1 MSSKYLNT
9 LPKDNSTLKNH
20 DILSEYTLKGIIGKG
35 TFSIVQLGI
44 NKLTKEKV
52 AIKIMQKNK
61 IINKED
67 LIRIQREIEMLSR
80 LSHPNVIKIYKIKED
95 LKKFYIIMEYC
106 ENGELFNRIVE
117 KQRLSEDEAAY
128 FYYQIICGLEYI
140 HKNSIAHR
148 DLKPENLLLSKDDI
162 LKIIDF
168 GLSNYSSF
176 NFLLGT
182 PCGSPCYAS
191 PEMVC
196 GKKYNGFLIDI
207 WSTGIILFAMI
218 CGYLP
223 FEDNDNEVLFGKI
236 LKCKIH
242 YPKHIGKIPLDLM
255 TKIIVP
261 EPSKRITLSQ
271 IKEHPFYLRGKL
283 LFSQRHP
290 EINNNKIKEIMIK
303 RNLPITKNNSI
314 KNKDK
319 KDIKKLKI
327 ITAPYYP
334 INSAHINNINNTY
347 LPAVTENYN
356 YNLIINDYNGNNYN
370 RKEKNGQKMESPSC
384 NNLNS
389 DEIPMDS
396 IPKEYNDNKS
406 VNTDNCSTA
415 NKNIKKLNND
425 IAKKPENNLKKSM
438 DMKLNK
444 DKNNKSKEKFIIEY
458 YPKDNSYNTIG
469 RSTTAT
475 SNNDFIYNN
484 ENVNF
489 MNYTKYDKN
498 NKILMQNNY
507 LSNSAPRNNDKNSY
521 YDKKKYP
528 HNNHNKIS
536 RTIIKKNRNI
546 SKYNDISY
554 ISKKID
560 NNKHNIENNMNLSNI
575 NQNYNQINNK
585 FNTYTI
591 SINNNNNTINATND
605 IRKNKQK
612 IPDVFNELRLIQK
625 NKNKNYN
632 VHSFN
637 RKNILQK
644 NSLSIGKTLPM
655 PEIYYKDIN
664 MTQTSKE
671 GYNLNRYIQN
681 INHTVKTKK
690 NKNIY
695 NDKYIKTFSSNTTK
709 ITKDK
714 NYYTKEN
721 SPPSAPYDVS
731 RNLNDKCFESITIN
745 NNNSINLHEP
755 KLYIY
760 VENNTNNNNLN
771 NDSDKNK
778 ANIIFKIDKKNN
790 TTKYI
795 DKNINIKNINNIV
808 NQTKKINKKISEKD
822 AQILNR
828 LYAKNNYNLYNINYN
843 NKINKTTGLFGDY
856 NKNLLEIIKKNN
868 SVTTN
873 KKSYDELYSNSQA
886 NYLTNFNEKIFDI
899 YKDNNI
905 INYKINKSINLID
918 YYKNN
923 KTILD
928 NNDYLYKS
936 PNQNVN
942 SHNINQTEINQD
954 VWTYDRKKEDV
965 KILNNL
971 NDNYFIS
978 DKTKNLRSKNFDII
992 NNNMSNINN
1001 NNVGPF
1007 DNIDYKIKL
1016 QKMQKKSGVIQNNI
1030 NEKKKII
1037 TISNDN
1043 NRYIMPK
1050 SPKTNNIN
1058 NIEPIV
1064 NYSKLN
1070 TIVTDG
1076 HDSSMIKANISN
1088 LRNYKKFIRQYNAKK

>member
-35 TFSIVQLGI
+35 TFSIVKLGI
-44 NKLTKEKV
+44 NKLTTEKV

-242 YPKHIGKIPLDLM
+242 YPKHIGEIPLDLM

-261 EPSKRITLSQ
+261 EPSKRITLNQ

-290 EINNNKIKEIMIK
+290 EINNNKIREIQIK
-303 RNLPITKNNSI
+303 NILQRTKNKPI
-314 KNKDK
+314 KNKNK

-327 ITAPYYP
+327 IVSPNYL
-334 INSAHINNINNTY
+334 INTTHLKSIYNTY
-347 LPAVTENYN
+347 QPAVSESYN
-356 YNLIINDYNGNNYN
+356 YSQFINGSNGNNDN
-370 RKEKNGQKMESPSC
+370 RNEKKSQKMESPSS

-396 IPKEYNDNKS
+396 VPKEFNGNKS
-406 VNTDNCSTA
+406 EITHFINE
-415 NKNIKKLNND
+415 LNND
-425 IAKKPENNLKKSM
+425 ITKNPENNIKKPM
-438 DMKLNK
+438 DVKLNK
-444 DKNNKSKEKFIIEY
+444 DKNNKTKEKVIIEY

-469 RSTTAT
+469 RSTTTT
-475 SNNDFIYNN
+475 SNTDFIYNN

-489 MNYTKYDKN
+489 KNYTKYDKN
-498 NKILMQNNY
+498 NIILMPNNY
-507 LSNSAPRNNDKNSY
+507 FSNSAPKNNDKNNY

-536 RTIIKKNRNI
+536 NTIVKEKKNI
-546 SKYNDISY
+546 SKCNNISNL
-554 ISKKID
+554 SKKID
-560 NNKHNIENNMNLSNI
+560 SNKHNIENNMNLSNI
-575 NQNYNQINNK
+575 NPNYNQINNK
-585 FNTYTI
+585 LNTYTI
-591 SINNNNNTINATND
+591 SINNNNIITAKNEN
-605 IRKNKQK
+605 RKNKQN
-612 IPDVFNELRLIQK
+612 ITDVFNELRLIQK
-625 NKNKNYN
+625 NKSKHNNANSYN
-632 VHSFN
+632 GT
-637 RKNILQK
+637 NILQTH
-644 NSLSIGKTLPM
+644 SLSIGKKLPISTI
-655 PEIYYKDIN
+655 PYKDIN
-664 MTQTSKE
+664 MTQTKKE
-671 GYNLNRYIQN
+671 GNDLNRYIQN
-681 INHTVKTKK
+681 ISHTIKTKK

-695 NDKYIKTFSSNTTK
+695 SDRDYKILSNKTTK
-709 ITKDK
+709 ISK
-714 NYYTKEN
+714 NKNIYIREN
-721 SPPSAPYDVS
+721 SPSSYDVGK
-731 RNLNDKCFESITIN
+731 NLNDKHFENITIN

-992 NNNMSNINN
+992 NNNVSNINN

-1076 HDSSMIKANISN
+1076 TDSSLIKANISN
-1088 LRNYKKFIRQYNAKK
+1088 TRNYKKFIRQYNAKK